1 MNAVKVSEKTIRRL
15 SHYARCLRIARS
27 GDVAVVTSRYLSE
40 RCGISAAAVRK
51 DLAIFGEF
59 GKQGSGYRVID
70 LLENIE
76 RILGTCDP
84 PNVIVVG
91 TGNIGRA
98 LLESGLDETGG
109 YIYTS
114 AFDIDPDRI
123 GKVYAGV
130 TVHPIDDLRDIIRE
144 HEDTIAV
151 VAVSSGQG
159 QNAVDLLLK
168 AGCRSILSFNLEPIN
183 VPDDATLRF
192 VEVST
197 ELDILTHSMKF
208 RTNS

>member
-15 SHYARCLRIARS
+15 SHYARCLRIARNNDL
-27 GDVAVVTSRYLSE
+27 DVITSRYLSE

-51 DLAIFGEF
+51 DLAIYGEF
-59 GKQGSGYRVID
+59 GTQGSGYRVDD

-76 RILGTCDP
+76 RILGTSNP
-84 PNVIVVG
+84 PHVIVVG

-98 LLESGLDETGG
+98 LLESGLEDTGG
-109 YIYTS
+109 YTYTS
-114 AFDIDPDRI
+114 AFDIDPDKI
-123 GKVYAGV
+123 GKAHAGV
-130 TVHPIDDLRDIIRE
+130 TVLPIDDLPDVFKE

-151 VAVSSGQG
+151 VAVSQGQG
-159 QNAVDLLLK
+159 QRAVDSLLK
-168 AGCRSILSFNLEPIN
+168 AGCKSILSFNLEPIYI
-183 VPDDATLRF
+183 PDDATLRF

-208 RTNS
+208 RVNL

>member
-1 MNAVKVSEKTIRRL
+1 MN
-15 SHYARCLRIARS
+15 SH
-27 GDVAVVTSRYLSE
+27 
-40 RCGISAAAVRK
+40 
-51 DLAIFGEF
+51 
-59 GKQGSGYRVID
+59 
-70 LLENIE
+70 
-76 RILGTCDP
+76 
-84 PNVIVVG
+84 